1 MKAGLGGVLIVT
13 LAACSPA
20 PPPPPATTVP
30 QPVFSVK
37 DLMGHVVDP
46 SADVFWEASGTI
58 VTAEGE
64 KSRAPTTQEGWDAA
78 AHAAA
83 TLAEAGAMLQLPGR
97 ARDDG
102 DWLRLARE
110 LTTEGLAGMK
120 AAQAKNEAAVFDTGG
135 RIYVVCRG
143 CHVKYIAGFQ

>member
-1 MKAGLGGVLIVT
+1 MRAGLVLAVAV
-13 LAACSPA
+13 LLSACSPPSPSPTL
-20 PPPPPATTVP
+20 PP
-30 QPVFSVK
+30 PVFSVK

-46 SADVFWEASGTI
+46 SADVFWESSGTI

-64 KSRAPTTQEGWDAA
+64 KSRAPTTQEGWDNA

-102 DWLRLARE
+102 EWLRLARE
-110 LTTEGLAGMK
+110 LTTESLEGMK
-120 AAQAKNEAAVFDTGG
+120 AAQAKNEIAVFDTGG
-135 RIYVVCRG
+135 RIYVVCRS
-143 CHVKYIAGFQ
+143 CHVKYIPGFQ

>member
-1 MKAGLGGVLIVT
+1 MRAGLVLAVAV
-13 LAACSPA
+13 LLSACSP
-20 PPPPPATTVP
+20 PSPSLTLP

-46 SADVFWEASGTI
+46 SADVFWESSGTI

-64 KSRAPTTQEGWDAA
+64 KSRAPTTQEGWDNA

-97 ARDDG
+97 ARDNG
-102 DWLRLARE
+102 EWLRLARE
-110 LTTEGLAGMK
+110 LTTESLEGMK

-135 RIYVVCRG
+135 RIYVVCRS
-143 CHVKYIAGFQ
+143 CHVKYIPGFQ

>member
-1 MKAGLGGVLIVT
+1 MRRGLGWGVVVGLV
-13 LAACSPA
+13 ACS
-20 PPPPPATTVP
+20 PPPPAPVLP

-37 DLMGHVVDP
+37 DLMAQVVDP

-64 KSRAPTTQEGWDAA
+64 KSRAPTTQEGWDHA

-102 DWLRLARE
+102 EWQRLARE
-110 LTTEGLAGMK
+110 LTSTSLEGVK

-135 RIYVVCRG
+135 RIYVVCRS
-143 CHVKYIAGFQ
+143 CHLKYIPGFQ

>member
-1 MKAGLGGVLIVT
+1 MRAGLGLVAVAL

-20 PPPPPATTVP
+20 APPPTLP

-46 SADVFWEASGTI
+46 SADAFWESSGTI

-64 KSRAPTTQEGWDAA
+64 KSRAPTTQEGWDNA

-102 DWLRLARE
+102 EWQRLSRE
-110 LTTEGLAGMK
+110 LTSTSLEGMK

-135 RIYVVCRG
+135 RIYVVCRS
-143 CHVKYIAGFQ
+143 CHLKYIPGFQ

>member
-1 MKAGLGGVLIVT
+1 MRAGFGWVAAVL
-13 LAACSPA
+13 LAACSPPA
-20 PPPPPATTVP
+20 PTLP

-64 KSRAPTTQEGWDAA
+64 KSRAPTTQEGWDNA

-102 DWLRLARE
+102 EWLRLARE
-110 LTTEGLAGMK
+110 LTTTSLEGMK
-120 AAQAKNEAAVFDTGG
+120 AAQAKNETAVFDTGG
-135 RIYVVCRG
+135 RIYVVCRS
-143 CHVKYIAGFQ
+143 CHLKYIPGFQ